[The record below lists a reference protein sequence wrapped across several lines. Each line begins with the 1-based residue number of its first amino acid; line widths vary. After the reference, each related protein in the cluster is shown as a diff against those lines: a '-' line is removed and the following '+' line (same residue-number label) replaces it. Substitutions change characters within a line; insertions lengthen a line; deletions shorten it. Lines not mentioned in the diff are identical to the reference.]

1 MNNTTVLQGY
11 MPAGFLLI
19 RLLMKKIKILTAIF
33 SLMVLVAYGCGVDS
47 EPQGYSLKSIHTDKE
62 LLILEVGGKE
72 QLNAVAVPAV
82 ANQPAFQWSSTN
94 ESVATVNNG
103 LVKAIAPGKTDITVT
118 ASDVSAKVEVEVTEA
133 GQHGYKY
140 HFQPKKG
147 FMNDP
152 NGLSQFKG
160 VYHLFF
166 QYCPGIATR
175 NKWWGH
181 ATSTDLIHWEE
192 LAPIESGTPADDWG
206 MWSGSAIQKD
216 GKMYLFY
223 TGLRSSGEG
232 SPRGVPG
239 HGMFGQCLMTSSD
252 GKTFEKHPN
261 NPLIE
266 TYPDNDGD
274 AGFRDP
280 SILKYGNEYF
290 MVCASRNA
298 LLYKSSD
305 LIRWNYVGTLLESG
319 GIECPDFRPFGDKY
333 LLITSLGNVSGVPE
347 AIKFCYGDFDGKK
360 FKPIL
365 AAGPEKG
372 PHFYA
377 PQSFIDEKGRHILI
391 GWMFD
396 INAALAPNQT
406 GGRTQKP
413 NPDTDGALSIPRE
426 IKIENGKI
434 LCYPVEEMQHLLK
447 DWNEKDFPDVSVT
460 KTKVALNVPF
470 PTPLEFKS
478 DHINEVKILRD
489 ANCLEVFI
497 NKGEAVFTYLY

>member
-1 MNNTTVLQGY
+1 M
-11 MPAGFLLI
+11 
-19 RLLMKKIKILTAIF
+19 RKIKILSVIF
-33 SLMVLVAYGCGVDS
+33 LPIALLANGCEKNNIS
-47 EPQGYSLKSIHTDKE
+47 EGYLLENIRTDKE
-62 LLILEVGGKE
+62 SLTLKVGEKE
-72 QLNAVAVPAV
+72 QIRAIAIPAVAVA
-82 ANQPAFQWSSTN
+82 PAFQWSSAD
-94 ESVATVNNG
+94 ESIATVDNG
-103 LVKAIAPGKTDITVT
+103 SVKAIAPGNTEITVS
-118 ASDVSAKVEVEVTEA
+118 ASGISAKVEVEVTEA
-133 GQHGYKY
+133 GQLGYKY

-147 FMNDP
+147 YMNDP
-152 NGLSQFKG
+152 NGLNQFKG

-232 SPRGVPG
+232 SPRGIPG

-252 GKTFEKHPN
+252 GKIFEKYPN

-266 TYPDNDGD
+266 TYPDEDGD

-280 SILKYGNEYF
+280 SILKYGDEYF

-305 LIRWNYVGTLLESG
+305 LISWNYVGTLLESG

-333 LLITSLGNVSGVPE
+333 LLITSLGNVPGVSE
-347 AIKFCYGDFDGKK
+347 TIKFCYGDFDGKK
-360 FKPIL
+360 FKTIF

-377 PQSFIDEKGRHILI
+377 PQSFIDDKGRHILI

-396 INAALAPNQT
+396 INAALAPNLT
-406 GGRTQKP
+406 GGRTQNP
-413 NPDTDGALSIPRE
+413 NPDTDGVLSIPRE
-426 IKIENGKI
+426 VKVENGKI
-434 LCYPVEEMQHLLK
+434 LSYPVEEMQYLLK
-447 DWNEKDFPDVSVT
+447 NWNEKDFPEVLVT
-460 KTKVALNVPF
+460 NTKVVLNVPF

-478 DHINEVKILRD
+478 DHIFEVKILRD